1 MRVRL
6 TITGAPSG
14 RQPPLRPV
22 PVPRGTNGT
31 PSALRSFRTAA
42 TSSVERG
49 STTTSGIDFSS
60 VYPSQS

>member
-14 RQPPLRPV
+14 RHPPLRPV

-31 PSALRSFRTAA
+31 PAPFSSFRTAA

-49 STTTSGIDFSS
+49 NTTTSGVDFSS
-60 VYPSQS
+60 V